1 MKAKYTV
8 NYGVHVVGMIFQ
20 TCSKSFYYKL

>member
-1 MKAKYTV
+1 M
-8 NYGVHVVGMIFQ
+8 HVVGMIFQ